1 MDWLSRLLDM
11 TPVSGHLDIRC
22 HYGAPWRIDFGPSE
36 GEIPYHVVVGGSAVL
51 EAPWGGVR
59 RVTAG
64 DILML
69 PHGGPYSL
77 HDGSG
82 APPAPARYRESLNL
96 TISENAGTGERLD
109 MLCGRFA
116 LTPTHDRLL
125 RTYVAPILV
134 VSASGRSAST
144 ARPGTDLQLAG
155 LVNHRP
161 KRRPDCWR
169 SLAILA
175 WHRHWRP
182 CLTSRTAP
190 GPCQSWRGCATCRGR
205 L

>member
-1 MDWLSRLLDM
+1 MDWLRHDARRRSSRHPLPLRRAVAYRLRSFRRGD
-11 TPVSGHLDIRC
+11 PVSCRGRRIGGTGSSLGRC
-22 HYGAPWRIDFGPSE
+22 A
-36 GEIPYHVVVGGSAVL
+36 
-51 EAPWGGVR
+51 

-155 LVNHRP
+155 LVNLIDR
-161 KRRPDCWR
+161 
-169 SLAILA
+169 
-175 WHRHWRP
+175 
-182 CLTSRTAP
+182 
-190 GPCQSWRGCATCRGR
+190 
-205 L
+205 